1 MHGNVFCRLAP
12 ACMVMSFV
20 GWPLAARHVADR
32 YRLPLK
38 LGNTGKLKMIVVNVV
53 ITWG

>member
-1 MHGNVFCRLAP
+1 MVPFSFWPADH